1 MPKIDLDFKKKLTRV
16 EYADFLTYC
25 YQCGACVGDCPS
37 AKLSPAFNPREI
49 VLRVLLGL
57 AEPLLKKDSIIW
69 QCTTCY
75 TCQEVCPQGVRPI
88 EVITALKNIISA
100 QGMLPDS
107 ISASVGIIKDTGR
120 VVLVSDVINKRRTEQ
135 GLTELKPV
143 PMDELKKIL

>member
-1 MPKIDLDFKKKLTRV
+1 MAKIDLDFKKKLTRV
-16 EYADFLTYC
+16 EYADLLTYC

-37 AKLSPAFNPREI
+37 AKLSSAFNPREI

-120 VVLVSDVINKRRTEQ
+120 VVLVSDVINKRRVEQ
-135 GLTELKPV
+135 GLQELKPV
-143 PMDELKKIL
+143 PVDELKKIL